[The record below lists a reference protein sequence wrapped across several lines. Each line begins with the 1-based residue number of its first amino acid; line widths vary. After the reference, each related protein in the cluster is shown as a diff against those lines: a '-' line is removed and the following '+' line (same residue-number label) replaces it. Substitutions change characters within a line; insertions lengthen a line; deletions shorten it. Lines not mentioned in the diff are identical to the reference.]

1 MMAVMRMVEM
11 LMMVVV
17 MTKNY
22 ASHHSDV
29 VEHEISTTLLL
40 RGQFVAVIKCV
51 TAIRVGNQLSLE
63 CFVGMWG
70 LGRLSGLRFG
80 ICRFGNDIGVL
91 CSIMASGDI

>member
-51 TAIRVGNQLSLE
+51 TVVWVRNQLSLE
-63 CFVGMWG
+63 CFVGM
-70 LGRLSGLRFG
+70 
-80 ICRFGNDIGVL
+80 
-91 CSIMASGDI
+91 

>member
-51 TAIRVGNQLSLE
+51 TVIQVGNQLSLE
-63 CFVGMWG
+63 CFVGM
-70 LGRLSGLRFG
+70 
-80 ICRFGNDIGVL
+80 
-91 CSIMASGDI
+91 

>member
-1 MMAVMRMVEM
+1 MMAVMRMVEMMVEM

-17 MTKNY
+17 MLMMVVVMTQNY

-51 TAIRVGNQLSLE
+51 TVIRVGNQLSLE
-63 CFVGMWG
+63 CFVGM
-70 LGRLSGLRFG
+70 
-80 ICRFGNDIGVL
+80 
-91 CSIMASGDI
+91 